1 MKLSEVFQN
10 LSFHVVTVNTYIMK
24 VLETD
29 GVDVGEENNKDSDE
43 VDSYREDAVEIGEWI

>member
-43 VDSYREDAVEIGEWI
+43 VDSYREDAVEI